1 MPVATKYTIK
11 QFVTAIKG
19 LPEAAPTTDM
29 LDAPIGH
36 DSFKDQWILWLEEY
50 LTPGHPNRKNAI
62 DNAQWAYQHL
72 NNGRMIVW
80 LNEAAGEQPRI
91 IQAAIAAMDERD
103 TMQTE
108 AKYAR
113 RVLPWDDLAK
123 LLFRQRG

>member
-1 MPVATKYTIK
+1 
-11 QFVTAIKG
+11 
-19 LPEAAPTTDM
+19 
-29 LDAPIGH
+29 
-36 DSFKDQWILWLEEY
+36 
-50 LTPGHPNRKNAI
+50 
-62 DNAQWAYQHL
+62 
-72 NNGRMIVW
+72 MIVW